1 MHLERID
8 VEMREE
14 EGRTAFD
21 KMIVREGEAAPIFGW
36 CQGRLIRHSS
46 IFFLMEELVVS
57 CVCLPPLLNVQ
68 VSYPS
73 SSPKQVRPHTCPRRY

>member
-21 KMIVREGEAAPIFGW
+21 KMIVREGG
-36 CQGRLIRHSS
+36 GSSDIR
-46 IFFLMEELVVS
+46 VV
-57 CVCLPPLLNVQ
+57 
-68 VSYPS
+68 
-73 SSPKQVRPHTCPRRY
+73 PREIN